1 MLTRRHVR
9 IKVVQSVYSFYVS
22 KNNDLKNE
30 INFFHKSVS
39 NIFELYYCL
48 ILLLV
53 AIYKYSSNQTKN
65 LKKAKL
71 DVSKKIYNYQKIKD
85 NIILFFLEKKCREKN
100 KKFKKISEEWNLEN
114 KYIKLLI
121 DELFNSIFFNKYIL
135 IKKPTF
141 NQQKQFILDF
151 FTQIIATSDYISEYL
166 SDKEL
171 TWEDDLP
178 VVNTFIVKQI
188 KSITLSDNNNFKIP
202 ETKSF
207 NEDIFFGEKLLKICI
222 NKNEEILME
231 LKGKTPNWEIDRIT
245 SIDLITLKV
254 AIAEI
259 LNFKLI
265 PTKVSINEY
274 IEISKDYST
283 PKSNIFINGVLDKL
297 VKEFEL
303 KNRMN
308 KVGRGLI

>member
-71 DVSKKIYNYQKIKD
+71 DVSKKINNYQKIKD

-166 SDKEL
+166 SEKEL

-188 KSITLSDNNNFKIP
+188 KSITLSNNNNFKIP

-207 NEDIFFGEKLLKICI
+207 NEDIF
-222 NKNEEILME
+222 
-231 LKGKTPNWEIDRIT
+231 
-245 SIDLITLKV
+245 
-254 AIAEI
+254 
-259 LNFKLI
+259 
-265 PTKVSINEY
+265 
-274 IEISKDYST
+274 
-283 PKSNIFINGVLDKL
+283 L
-297 VKEFEL
+297 VK
-303 KNRMN
+303 NY
-308 KVGRGLI
+308 